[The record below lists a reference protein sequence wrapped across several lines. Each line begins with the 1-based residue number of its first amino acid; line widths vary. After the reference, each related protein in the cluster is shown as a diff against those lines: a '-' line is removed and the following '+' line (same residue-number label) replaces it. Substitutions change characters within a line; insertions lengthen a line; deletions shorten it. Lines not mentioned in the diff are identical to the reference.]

1 MRKRKKTLKTK
12 ESIHWCVPVSSR
24 RGGCPSCW
32 PSVYAQAR
40 TPPCTCWFLTL
51 KTQGNNKEYTK
62 YDNKHRRNP
71 RVYSVKIFGF
81 PRWIMKSMKYIIFS
95 RCNPNV
101 VFVDHSSSHLWET
114 LLGTILIGLASV
126 IVYLINKIFAIRLCL
141 WNTKYLDIMD
151 ISLSYKTILKV
162 YTFNFTTKCIF

>member
-1 MRKRKKTLKTK
+1 MVTSNIDFLGLEGKKGMRKRKKTLKTK

-71 RVYSVKIFGF
+71 GVNSVKIFGF
-81 PRWIMKSMKYIIFS
+81 RRWIMKSMKYSISYSQGAILTCSFCGPFKFTSVRNTS
-95 RCNPNV
+95 RNNINRRSICN
-101 VFVDHSSSHLWET
+101 WEY
-114 LLGTILIGLASV
+114 I
-126 IVYLINKIFAIRLCL
+126 
-141 WNTKYLDIMD
+141 
-151 ISLSYKTILKV
+151 
-162 YTFNFTTKCIF
+162 